1 VTAPAALVFGVSGQ
15 DGPWVAREL
24 DAAGYVVHGTHL
36 HHAPDFP
43 WIASS
48 VSVDLSRDDVDVH
61 GLLKAHGPRVIVFLA
76 GRSSVAGSWNDPAA
90 TMAANVA
97 SYARVL
103 EAVAQVDPSIR
114 LVHASSSEMFG
125 QADAV
130 ITEET
135 PLRPNSPYAES
146 KAMAHG
152 LGVEAREKRG
162 MNVANAILFN
172 HESVRRPLPYVFR
185 RISVGTAALSL
196 GLIDELVLGDLDVV
210 RDWGHAPDYARAV
223 GMIAR
228 APAAGDFVVATGVS
242 VRLRDVVEAALA
254 SVGLQDRWD
263 LIRIDPALARSG
275 SSYAVRAD
283 PTHIHEIL
291 GWKASQSAADVISLM
306 VSHDLDVLS
315 DSRQASDLLSRLT

>member
-1 VTAPAALVFGVSGQ
+1 MTAPAALVFGVSGQ

-48 VSVDLSRDDVDVH
+48 VSVDLSRDDVDVRD
-61 GLLKAHGPRVIVFLA
+61 LLEAYGPRVVVFLA

-103 EAVAQVDPSIR
+103 DAVARVDPSIR
-114 LVHASSSEMFG
+114 VVHASSSEMFG

-130 ITEET
+130 ITEAT

-146 KAMAHG
+146 KSSAHR
-152 LGVEAREKRG
+152 LGIDARDRSG
-162 MNVANAILFN
+162 INVANAILFN

-196 GLIDELVLGDLDVV
+196 GLIDELVLGDLEVV
-210 RDWGHAPDYARAV
+210 RDWGYAPDYARAV
-223 GMIAR
+223 TLIAQ
-228 APAAGDFVVATGVS
+228 APEPDDFIVATGVS

-254 SVGLQDRWD
+254 SAGLPDRWD

-275 SSYAVRAD
+275 SSYAVHAD
-283 PTHIHEIL
+283 PSRIREAL
-291 GWKASQSAADVISLM
+291 GWEATESSAEVISLM
-306 VSHDLDVLS
+306 VAHDIEALS
-315 DSRQASDLLSRLT
+315 DDRRARDLLGRLT